1 MGSVKLVN
9 LRLTFQYVLSDIVV
23 FIFQSQI
30 QICCAFFKWSDSS
43 EDVGKQKIFLF
54 LKLEKK
60 SLNQHLFGLVCT
72 EPSVRYID
80 VSTST
85 SIQDAIEQ

>member
-1 MGSVKLVN
+1 LGGFFFWGLKLVN

-43 EDVGKQKIFLF
+43 EDVGEQKIFLF
-54 LKLEKK
+54 LNLEKKLEKK
-60 SLNQHLFGLVCT
+60 SLNQHPSLVWFSLVQFGLVLCT
-72 EPSVRYID
+72 
-80 VSTST
+80 
-85 SIQDAIEQ
+85 

>member
-23 FIFQSQI
+23 FIFESQI

-54 LKLEKK
+54 LNLEKK
-60 SLNQHLFGLVCT
+60 SLNHAPVWFGL
-72 EPSVRYID
+72 D
-80 VSTST
+80 
-85 SIQDAIEQ
+85 

>member
-1 MGSVKLVN
+1 MGGFLFLGCVVSVKLVN

-60 SLNQHLFGLVCT
+60 SLNQHPSLVQFGLVLCT
-72 EPSVRYID
+72 
-80 VSTST
+80 
-85 SIQDAIEQ
+85 